1 MTNDNFTDP
10 YAAKTSSAQHT
21 AAPAA
26 AVEDAPATVPAEA
39 EETVPEGSVN
49 TILDWVGEDK
59 DRAALALKA
68 EEAGA
73 NRASAVKK
81 LNAILD

>member
-1 MTNDNFTDP
+1 M
-10 YAAKTSSAQHT
+10 
-21 AAPAA
+21 
-26 AVEDAPATVPAEA
+26 VEDAPAAVPVEA
-39 EETVPEGSVN
+39 EEVVPEGSVN

-59 DRAALALKA
+59 GRAALALKA